1 MSSCDT
7 AATPY
12 NIDGTSY
19 VVSASLSEDDKEVCR
34 ATQILER
41 LHKDLTD
48 KHYTTADKGTD
59 EKKTLVGTS
68 DSVIKPSYYLRSQP
82 RSNTDSTD
90 VNRFY
95 ENKTNSLADNSIYR
109 GNPYYRKMISVIM
122 KGSNDESESSYNTA
136 PPAITGLTDFNS
148 PNDFKGI
155 YGLNRVI
162 ELLETKINT
171 ILKTLIPSSSSANAS
186 AYESSGSAIT
196 RYDQRKEIKNTLEE
210 IAYRENQLYRE
221 KFLNVILL
229 IVGIFLVGSQLVQS
243 YFSGGVGGGAS
254 GSAGLGGLFGFG
266 LGGGG
271 GLFSRFGGLG
281 LGSSGRS
288 HFDIGNLF
296 KKSSYTLEQ
305 R

>member
-1 MSSCDT
+1 MSCDT

-19 VVSASLSEDDKEVCR
+19 TVPATLSEHDKEVCR

-48 KHYTTADKGTD
+48 KHYTTRDKGTD
-59 EKKTLVGTS
+59 EKKTLVDS
-68 DSVIKPSYYLRSQP
+68 DNSLTNPSYYLRNQP

-95 ENKTNSLADNSIYR
+95 ENRTASSADGGVYKTTN
-109 GNPYYRKMISVIM
+109 YYNKMISVIM
-122 KGSNDESESSYNTA
+122 KGTNDESASYNTA
-136 PPAITGLTDFNS
+136 PPAITGLADFNS
-148 PNDFKGI
+148 SPDSFKGI

-162 ELLETKINT
+162 EILETKINT
-171 ILKTLIPSSSSANAS
+171 ILKTLTPSSNSANAS
-186 AYESSGSAIT
+186 AYESSEFAIT
-196 RYDQRKEIKNTLEE
+196 RYDKRREIKNTLEE

-243 YFSGGVGGGAS
+243 YFSGGAGGGGS